1 MAELVESLREVGFEA
16 VELVR
21 HFDCFRGT
29 SKEKVARQFGVRGVN
44 VYARKP
50 IETAEPESA
59 TFT

>member
-29 SKEKVARQFGVRGVN
+29 SKEETASKFGVGGVN

-50 IETAEPESA
+50 DETL
-59 TFT
+59 